1 MEVEEQETFQQQAL
15 EVREPGE
22 NFDPSAPPQNG
33 EEFLMHMV
41 YERKRCPAVV
51 MKPPKKGK
59 VVQTTAT
66 TLSSQLED
74 FQVYLNICI
83 YSSFVQLIFLVF
95 TAESGYKCR
104 SGSIANS
111 GMERCTISRLPTHTF
126 KDFNAASTFSKS

>member
-1 MEVEEQETFQQQAL
+1 MEVDEQETFQQQAL

-74 FQVYLNICI
+74 FQVHLNICI
-83 YSSFVQLIFLVF
+83 WSSFNSFFLDF
-95 TAESGYKCR
+95 TAEYGYKCR
-104 SGSIANS
+104 SGSIAHS